1 MIDKLL
7 NPLEDGITRFWDRA
21 LRNRFVLGGMGRS
34 LNGISGA
41 RAWWNRSLEDAY
53 AGWRLP
59 SALDVERM
67 HDRIGDL
74 EAHILRLER
83 ALSQRDE
90 A

>member
-7 NPLEDGITRFWDRA
+7 KPLEDGVTRFWDRA
-21 LRNRFVLGGMGRS
+21 LRKPFVLGGMGRS
-34 LNGISGA
+34 LNGISGVKA
-41 RAWWNRSLEDAY
+41 RWNRSLEDAW

-83 ALSQRDE
+83 TLSNDE
-90 A
+90 QA